1 MTEAKRSGLLSVAL
15 RVAGVVLAALVLW
28 GAVLLYQ
35 SQQPPAQPL
44 EFNHQRHVQD
54 LGISC
59 LYCHSNAQRGV
70 SAGLPS
76 LTKCMACHNSIE
88 PKTAAEKRLHEFA
101 ARKGQGQGG
110 PAEGKGGPPEGRGLL
125 RPYAMQD
132 EPIPWVPVAM
142 QPDFVY
148 FSHRPHVNAGIA
160 CETCHGEVGQMTVAE
175 PIKDQNMGWCLSCH
189 KNMADDAEH
198 FVKLSDCATCHK

>member
-1 MTEAKRSGLLSVAL
+1 MAEAKQSSVVRVAV

-28 GAVLLYQ
+28 GAMLLYQ

-54 LGISC
+54 LGMSC
-59 LYCHSNAQRGV
+59 LFCHSNAQRGV

-76 LTKCMACHNSIE
+76 LTKCMACHNNIE
-88 PKTAAEKRLHEFA
+88 PTTPALQTLQAYAEKGET
-101 ARKGQGQGG
+101 
-110 PAEGKGGPPEGRGLL
+110 
-125 RPYAMQD
+125 
-132 EPIPWVPVAM
+132 IPWVPVAM

-148 FSHRPHVNAGIA
+148 FSHRPHVNAGVA

-175 PIKDQNMGWCLSCH
+175 PIKNQNMGWCLSCH
-189 KNMADDAEH
+189 KNSVDAEH